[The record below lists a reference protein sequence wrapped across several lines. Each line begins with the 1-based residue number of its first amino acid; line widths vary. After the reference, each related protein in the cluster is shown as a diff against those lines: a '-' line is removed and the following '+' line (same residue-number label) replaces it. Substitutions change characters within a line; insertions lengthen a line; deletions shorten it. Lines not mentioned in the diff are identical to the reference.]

1 MIQDIRDITL
11 DMLDTTWPMLVISC
25 LVAMVLRITYLVING
40 KKFVLYEELLKL
52 FFIIYILCLFQ
63 IVTAQD
69 VSFGG
74 VNIIPF
80 KEIFRYDI
88 GSHKFFRNVMGN
100 IMLFIPFGFLSSYL
114 LKNRKLGVVTI
125 LTIIASLTIEVV
137 QYYIGRVF
145 DIDDIILNLV
155 GGIVGFLIYVGLDAI
170 RNKIKLFKNDTIL
183 DILIII
189 ILLIL
194 SAYFSS
200 AETALTT
207 VNKIRM
213 RSLAEENSKA
223 AKRVLK
229 LIEEPSK
236 MLSAVL
242 ICNNIVNLSASSIS
256 TSYAFSICKRIGME
270 NSTSLFAGI
279 ATGILT
285 VLILIFGEITP
296 KNLATKNAEKLALFY
311 SSSISAITH
320 ILTPVIFI
328 VNQFARFLMFLLRV
342 DTSKKSSSITE
353 DELRT
358 FVDVSHEEGVIESEE
373 RKMITNIVDFGD
385 TLAKDVMIP
394 RMDIAMVEANISYDE
409 LLTEFTENKY
419 ARLPVYEETIDHI
432 IGIINLKDFVFYQG
446 DKENLNIKSLM
457 REAHVTYEYK
467 NVSELF
473 MEMRK
478 DSIPMTIV
486 LDEYGALAGLITME
500 DLIEEIVGEL
510 RDEYD
515 TDEEDDIQ
523 VLSDSVYKVLGS
535 TPLDDIA
542 EALGVPLKSDD
553 YDSIAGHVINL
564 LEHFPTEGE
573 TAEDEFARYTVL
585 KVDGNR
591 IDTVKLELKPKITEE
606 PEEAE

>member
-1 MIQDIRDITL
+1 MGPSD
-11 DMLDTTWPMLVISC
+11 
-25 LVAMVLRITYLVING
+25 A
-40 KKFVLYEELLKL
+40 
-52 FFIIYILCLFQ
+52 
-63 IVTAQD
+63 
-69 VSFGG
+69 
-74 VNIIPF
+74 VN
-80 KEIFRYDI
+80 
-88 GSHKFFRNVMGN
+88 
-100 IMLFIPFGFLSSYL
+100 
-114 LKNRKLGVVTI
+114 
-125 LTIIASLTIEVV
+125 
-137 QYYIGRVF
+137 
-145 DIDDIILNLV
+145 
-155 GGIVGFLIYVGLDAI
+155 
-170 RNKIKLFKNDTIL
+170 
-183 DILIII
+183 ILIII

-385 TLAKDVMIP
+385 TLAKDVTDNMEKYELGIAVQKLNDFLWEEFCDWYIELSKANMNDTTKSVLLKVLTSILKMLHPFMPYVTEEIYQMLPIKDAKSIMISKYP
-394 RMDIAMVEANISYDE
+394 VVEDYNYTSE
-409 LLTEFTENKY
+409 L
-419 ARLPVYEETIDHI
+419 ETIDKVLEDIVSIRKLNNYLNLFI
-432 IGIINLKDFVFYQG
+432 IHNLK
-446 DKENLNIKSLM
+446 
-457 REAHVTYEYK
+457 
-467 NVSELF
+467 
-473 MEMRK
+473 
-478 DSIPMTIV
+478 
-486 LDEYGALAGLITME
+486 
-500 DLIEEIVGEL
+500 
-510 RDEYD
+510 
-515 TDEEDDIQ
+515 
-523 VLSDSVYKVLGS
+523 
-535 TPLDDIA
+535 
-542 EALGVPLKSDD
+542 
-553 YDSIAGHVINL
+553 
-564 LEHFPTEGE
+564 
-573 TAEDEFARYTVL
+573 
-585 KVDGNR
+585 
-591 IDTVKLELKPKITEE
+591 
-606 PEEAE
+606 

>member
-1 MIQDIRDITL
+1 MGPSD
-11 DMLDTTWPMLVISC
+11 
-25 LVAMVLRITYLVING
+25 A
-40 KKFVLYEELLKL
+40 
-52 FFIIYILCLFQ
+52 
-63 IVTAQD
+63 
-69 VSFGG
+69 
-74 VNIIPF
+74 VN
-80 KEIFRYDI
+80 
-88 GSHKFFRNVMGN
+88 
-100 IMLFIPFGFLSSYL
+100 
-114 LKNRKLGVVTI
+114 
-125 LTIIASLTIEVV
+125 
-137 QYYIGRVF
+137 
-145 DIDDIILNLV
+145 
-155 GGIVGFLIYVGLDAI
+155 
-170 RNKIKLFKNDTIL
+170 
-183 DILIII
+183 ILIII

-500 DLIEEIVGEL
+500 DLIEEIVGDIF
-510 RDEYD
+510 DEYD
-515 TDEEDDIQ
+515 ESRDTFRTQVDNSIIIDGLASLDDVEQELDIEFGDVEMETLNGYLTELLGHIPSREDLDKEIVANGYRFKILSLGNRTIGRVRAEKINDKETKGESETCQDIQ
-523 VLSDSVYKVLGS
+523 NSQ
-535 TPLDDIA
+535 T
-542 EALGVPLKSDD
+542 
-553 YDSIAGHVINL
+553 
-564 LEHFPTEGE
+564 
-573 TAEDEFARYTVL
+573 
-585 KVDGNR
+585 
-591 IDTVKLELKPKITEE
+591 
-606 PEEAE
+606 

>member
-1 MIQDIRDITL
+1 MGPSD
-11 DMLDTTWPMLVISC
+11 
-25 LVAMVLRITYLVING
+25 A
-40 KKFVLYEELLKL
+40 
-52 FFIIYILCLFQ
+52 
-63 IVTAQD
+63 
-69 VSFGG
+69 
-74 VNIIPF
+74 VN
-80 KEIFRYDI
+80 
-88 GSHKFFRNVMGN
+88 
-100 IMLFIPFGFLSSYL
+100 
-114 LKNRKLGVVTI
+114 
-125 LTIIASLTIEVV
+125 
-137 QYYIGRVF
+137 
-145 DIDDIILNLV
+145 
-155 GGIVGFLIYVGLDAI
+155 
-170 RNKIKLFKNDTIL
+170 
-183 DILIII
+183 ILIII

-213 RSLAEENSKA
+213 RSLAEENNKA

-510 RDEYD
+510 RE
-515 TDEEDDIQ
+515 

-606 PEEAE
+606 PEESE

>member
-1 MIQDIRDITL
+1 MGPSD
-11 DMLDTTWPMLVISC
+11 
-25 LVAMVLRITYLVING
+25 A
-40 KKFVLYEELLKL
+40 
-52 FFIIYILCLFQ
+52 
-63 IVTAQD
+63 
-69 VSFGG
+69 
-74 VNIIPF
+74 VN
-80 KEIFRYDI
+80 
-88 GSHKFFRNVMGN
+88 
-100 IMLFIPFGFLSSYL
+100 
-114 LKNRKLGVVTI
+114 
-125 LTIIASLTIEVV
+125 
-137 QYYIGRVF
+137 
-145 DIDDIILNLV
+145 
-155 GGIVGFLIYVGLDAI
+155 
-170 RNKIKLFKNDTIL
+170 
-183 DILIII
+183 ILIII

-213 RSLAEENSKA
+213 RSLAEENNKA

-358 FVDVSHEEGVIESEE
+358 FVDVSHEEGVIES
-373 RKMITNIVDFGD
+373 D

>member
-1 MIQDIRDITL
+1 MDSAQIMNIISLIILLNLSSLFSCSETAFLSVSKIKIRTLAEEGNKKAKLVESLLDDQDRLLSAI
-11 DMLDTTWPMLVISC
+11 LVGNN
-25 LVAMVLRITYLVING
+25 L
-40 KKFVLYEELLKL
+40 
-52 FFIIYILCLFQ
+52 
-63 IVTAQD
+63 
-69 VSFGG
+69 
-74 VNIIPF
+74 VNIGASSLTTATIMA
-80 KEIFRYDI
+80 IFGDGAQTVAI
-88 GSHKFFRNVMGN
+88 AT
-100 IMLFIPFGFLSSYL
+100 
-114 LKNRKLGVVTI
+114 GVVT
-125 LTIIASLTIEVV
+125 L
-137 QYYIGRVF
+137 
-145 DIDDIILNLV
+145 
-155 GGIVGFLIYVGLDAI
+155 
-170 RNKIKLFKNDTIL
+170 
-183 DILIII
+183 
-189 ILLIL
+189 
-194 SAYFSS
+194 
-200 AETALTT
+200 
-207 VNKIRM
+207 
-213 RSLAEENSKA
+213 
-223 AKRVLK
+223 
-229 LIEEPSK
+229 
-236 MLSAVL
+236 
-242 ICNNIVNLSASSIS
+242 C
-256 TSYAFSICKRIGME
+256 
-270 NSTSLFAGI
+270 
-279 ATGILT
+279 
-285 VLILIFGEITP
+285 ILIFGEITP